1 MHQSQ
6 IILAYKSLAKLSRQD
21 IPIRDAC
28 RLHRLSQALKP
39 VWDFQAQEEGKLIEK
54 LNPTLSDGTVT
65 FKTEQDA
72 QEYASRLKELAEME
86 VDDIVYTPVTMPIP
100 DGVTMSVR
108 DVEALDGFVTFTDE
122 E

>member
-21 IPIRDAC
+21 IPIRGAC

-54 LNPTLSDGTVT
+54 LNPTLTDGAVT
-65 FKTEQDA
+65 FKSEQDA

-100 DGVTMSVR
+100 DGVAMSVR
-108 DVEALDGFVTFTDE
+108 DIEALDGFVEFTDE
-122 E
+122 